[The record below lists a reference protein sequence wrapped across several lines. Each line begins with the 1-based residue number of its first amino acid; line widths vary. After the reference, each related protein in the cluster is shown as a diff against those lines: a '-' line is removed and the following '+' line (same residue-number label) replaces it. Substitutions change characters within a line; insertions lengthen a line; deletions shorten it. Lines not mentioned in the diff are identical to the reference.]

1 MSDLTGKVAVV
12 TGGARGIGRA
22 FAERLADDGAS
33 VAILDLGDASD
44 AVAAIEAAGGRAL
57 AVQADISQPES
68 VAQAARAVEDAFG
81 PVQILVNNAGVH
93 PDPPLPFLEMG
104 FEDWRRMLTINLDSM
119 FLVTRAFAPA
129 MVKTGWGRI
138 VNMSS
143 ASAWVAVPNGSHYG
157 TSKAAI
163 VGLTRALA
171 TELGDHGITVN
182 AIAPSMVRT
191 DGLLGFVDE
200 NVFGA
205 VAQTQSVK
213 TKMTPQHLVGALAF
227 LVSEEAELMTAQVL
241 HVDGGSVRVG

>member
-1 MSDLTGKVAVV
+1 MSNLIGKVAVV

-22 FAERLADDGAS
+22 FAERLAADGAV
-33 VAILDLGDASD
+33 VAILDLGDASE
-44 AVAAIEAAGGRAL
+44 AVAAIESRGGRAL
-57 AVQADISQPES
+57 AVHADISRPES
-68 VAQAARAVEDAFG
+68 VEDAARSVEETLG
-81 PVQILVNNAGVH
+81 PVQILVNNAGIH
-93 PDPPLPFLEMG
+93 PDPPLPFLEMA
-104 FEDWRRMLTINLDSM
+104 FQDWRRMLTINLDSM

-129 MVKTGWGRI
+129 MARTGWGRI

-157 TSKAAI
+157 TSKAAV

-191 DGLLGFVDE
+191 DGLLSFVDE

-213 TKMTPQHLVGALAF
+213 TKMSPQHLVGALAF
-227 LVSEEAELMTAQVL
+227 LVSDEAELMTAQVL